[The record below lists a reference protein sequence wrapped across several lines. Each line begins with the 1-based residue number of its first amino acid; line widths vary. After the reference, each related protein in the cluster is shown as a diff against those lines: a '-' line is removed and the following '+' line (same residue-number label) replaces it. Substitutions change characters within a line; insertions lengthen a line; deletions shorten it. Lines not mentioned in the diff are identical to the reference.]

1 MIQNENN
8 PNENEEDLSIKS
20 IDDEK
25 ENNNYIIDIIESSN
39 KNIVVFKS
47 QNNYLKINNKSIKKI
62 FSLISEKE
70 KLSDMYL
77 DHITINIF
85 DFNLNNNNELE
96 DKKEKNKNMQNDDID
111 NDIELDIKYQTLLEK
126 TSIFH
131 INLENNLIK
140 NNIEPNKIKSNENSK
155 TTIDKK
161 SLKKIFSY
169 LNKSLI
175 DMSDYINL
183 IILYLQEE
191 NQNDFAKLLI
201 QQKILG
207 KYSGEPRNVIFDG
220 KKDYNCNIDIPLK
233 NESQNIYTFD
243 NLFNKVLDYI
253 DDYDKESSFSDNIN
267 NLIIP
272 RKNIDDDL
280 IQTTKVYFVEEGV
293 LTDINSNKKIIKKK
307 EINNNNENNYNP
319 NICNNEFCNGI
330 CKIF

>member
-1 MIQNENN
+1 MIQKDKNSND
-8 PNENEEDLSIKS
+8 NEEDLSIKS
-20 IDDEK
+20 IDEK
-25 ENNNYIIDIIESSN
+25 DNNNEIIDIIESGN
-39 KNIVVFKS
+39 KNIVLFKS
-47 QNNYLKINNKSIKKI
+47 QNNYLKINSKSIKKI
-62 FSLISEKE
+62 FSLLCKKE

-77 DHITINIF
+77 EHITINIF
-85 DFNLNNNNELE
+85 DFNPNKNNELE
-96 DKKEKNKNMQNDDID
+96 GNKKINNNFQNDIID
-111 NDIELDIKYQTLLEK
+111 NIELDIKYQTLLEK
-126 TSIFH
+126 TTIFH

-140 NNIEPNKIKSNENSK
+140 NIEPDKIKSNENKK
-155 TTIDKK
+155 TSIDRK

-183 IILYLQEE
+183 IILYLKDE

-201 QQKILG
+201 EQKILG
-207 KYSGEPRNVIFDG
+207 KYSGEPKNIVFDG
-220 KKDYNCNIDIPLK
+220 KKDYNCNINIPLK
-233 NESQNIYTFD
+233 NESQNIYTLD

-280 IQTTKVYFVEEGV
+280 IQTAKVCFVEEGV

-307 EINNNNENNYNP
+307 EINNDNENNNQSQ

-330 CKIF
+330 CGIF

>member
-1 MIQNENN
+1 MIQKDKNSND
-8 PNENEEDLSIKS
+8 NEEDLSIKS
-20 IDDEK
+20 IDEK
-25 ENNNYIIDIIESSN
+25 DNNNEIIDIIESGN
-39 KNIVVFKS
+39 KNIVLFKS
-47 QNNYLKINNKSIKKI
+47 QNNYLKINSKSIKKI
-62 FSLISEKE
+62 FSLLCKKE

-77 DHITINIF
+77 EHITINIF
-85 DFNLNNNNELE
+85 DYNPNKNNELE
-96 DKKEKNKNMQNDDID
+96 GNKKINNNFQNDIID
-111 NDIELDIKYQTLLEK
+111 NIELDIKYQTLLEK
-126 TSIFH
+126 TTIFH

-140 NNIEPNKIKSNENSK
+140 NIEPDKIKSNENKK
-155 TTIDKK
+155 TSIDRK

-183 IILYLQEE
+183 IILYLKDE

-201 QQKILG
+201 EQKILG
-207 KYSGEPRNVIFDG
+207 KYSGEPKNIVFDG
-220 KKDYNCNIDIPLK
+220 KKDYNCNINIPLK
-233 NESQNIYTFD
+233 NESQNIYTLD

-280 IQTTKVYFVEEGV
+280 IQTAKVCFVEEGV

-307 EINNNNENNYNP
+307 EINNDNENNNQSQ

-330 CKIF
+330 CGIF

>member
-8 PNENEEDLSIKS
+8 PNDNEEDLSIKS
-20 IDDEK
+20 IDEK
-25 ENNNYIIDIIESSN
+25 DNNNDIIDLIESGD
-39 KNIVVFKS
+39 KNIVLFKS
-47 QNNYLKINNKSIKKI
+47 QNNYLKINSKSIKKI
-62 FSLISEKE
+62 FSLICEKE

-77 DHITINIF
+77 EHITINIF
-85 DFNLNNNNELE
+85 DFNPNKNNEFE
-96 DKKEKNKNMQNDDID
+96 DKKEINNNFQID
-111 NDIELDIKYQTLLEK
+111 NSDNIELDIKYQTLLEK
-126 TSIFH
+126 TTIFH

-140 NNIEPNKIKSNENSK
+140 NIEPDIIKSNENKK
-155 TTIDKK
+155 TSIDRK

-183 IILYLQEE
+183 IILYLKDE

-201 QQKILG
+201 EQKILG
-207 KYSGEPRNVIFDG
+207 KYSGEPKNIAFDG
-220 KKDYNCNIDIPLK
+220 KRDYNCNINIPLK
-233 NESQNIYTFD
+233 NESQNIYTLD

-280 IQTTKVYFVEEGV
+280 IQTAKVCFVEEGV

-307 EINNNNENNYNP
+307 EINNDNENNNQSQ

>member
-8 PNENEEDLSIKS
+8 PNEIEEDLFKKNI
-20 IDDEK
+20 DEK
-25 ENNNYIIDIIESSN
+25 EYANDIIDIIESIN
-39 KNIVVFKS
+39 KNIVIFKTP
-47 QNNYLKINNKSIKKI
+47 NNYLKINIKSIKKI
-62 FSLISEKE
+62 FSLISEKDN
-70 KLSDMYL
+70 LSDMYL

-85 DFNLNNNNELE
+85 DFNSNNKNNKL
-96 DKKEKNKNMQNDDID
+96 DNKKEINTNSQNDDID
-111 NDIELDIKYQTLLEK
+111 NSELDIKYQTLLEK

-140 NNIEPNKIKSNENSK
+140 NGNEPDKIISNENNK
-155 TTIDKK
+155 ITIDKK

-183 IILYLQEE
+183 IILYLQDE
-191 NQNDFAKLLI
+191 NQNDFVKLLI
-201 QQKILG
+201 EQKILG
-207 KYSGEPRNVIFDG
+207 KYSGEPKNIVFNG
-220 KKDYNCNIDIPLK
+220 KKDFNCNINIPLK
-233 NESQNIYTFD
+233 NRIQNIDNID

-280 IQTTKVYFVEEGV
+280 IQTAKVCFVEEGV
-293 LTDINSNKKIIKKK
+293 LTDINSNKKVIKKK
-307 EINNNNENNYNP
+307 EINNDNDNNNQ

-330 CKIF
+330 CNVF